1 MLERKQSIK
10 WCRSGTVE
18 KSTGKLFNLEEN
30 GGAGYK
36 HPKIFYQPTFSS
48 GGNMFKKFFVGFL
61 AFAFVSVQANAVSNN
76 SLKTAFDEL
85 NYALSV
91 EWNQTDRA
99 FYDAQMG
106 KFTEQVKALQ
116 AQGLTNA
123 ELVEFATSNIKDAN
137 LAKEVKN
144 AMTLVQ
150 INKLPANEARKMV
163 METISKT
170 YNRGASWSS
179 DGILYGAL
187 IVLIL
192 VAVIAAAAAG
202 GGSSSSGGGSTTTCY
217 DEYVCYDY
225 YDSFGYYETYC
236 Y

>member
-1 MLERKQSIK
+1 
-10 WCRSGTVE
+10 
-18 KSTGKLFNLEEN
+18 
-30 GGAGYK
+30 
-36 HPKIFYQPTFSS
+36 
-48 GGNMFKKFFVGFL
+48 MFKKFFVGFL

-187 IVLIL
+187 IVLII
-192 VAVIAAAAAG
+192 VAVIAAAGSG
-202 GGSSSSGGGSTTTCY
+202 GGSSSGGSNGGGTTCY

-225 YDSFGYYETYC
+225 YDSFGYYWYSDCFYETYC

>member
-1 MLERKQSIK
+1 
-10 WCRSGTVE
+10 
-18 KSTGKLFNLEEN
+18 
-30 GGAGYK
+30 
-36 HPKIFYQPTFSS
+36 
-48 GGNMFKKFFVGFL
+48 MFKKFFVGFL
-61 AFAFVSVQANAVSNN
+61 AFAFVTVQANAVSNN

-99 FYDAQMG
+99 FYDAQMQ
-106 KFTEQVKALQ
+106 KFTEQVKSLQ
-116 AQGLTNA
+116 AQGMTNA
-123 ELVEFATSNIKDAN
+123 ELIEFATSNIKDAN

-163 METISKT
+163 METISKS
-170 YNRGASWSS
+170 YNRGASWSN
-179 DGILYGAL
+179 DGVLYGAL

-192 VAVIAAAAAG
+192 VVVIAAAAG
-202 GGSSSSGGGSTTTCY
+202 GGGSSSGSSTTCY

-225 YDSFGYYETYC
+225 YDSFGYYWYSDCFYETSC